1 MAEPFDPTV
10 IGAEFRR
17 NLTGGPLADDLVDRI
32 GGWPAVEALAPTLV
46 DEPLLSVAVSLLIRG
61 VEDAARGADSDL
73 DPIRPAAMALADA
86 VLATT
91 DPLQF
96 AQCINAICAD
106 VVLAD
111 VVGRHIATKCLTLA
125 GPPGAEGDDLTEVAI
140 LRHAVA
146 LEAVARLAVLG
157 HASRYKLLGVLEDVA
172 EPQPPRY
179 ARAVVRTV
187 SLAYDHWMVEDEIV
201 DVIDI
206 LTGAKAPKFS
216 TASREEALARND
228 EYRLDIASDAMWAKA
243 NVEVAL
249 ALRSN
254 TTGQVVERLD
264 AALETLKHVT
274 TVDEREDA
282 KALSSTLHLLHA
294 LLTSLDSTQPS
305 QDAATWAVSIVE
317 AEEAVKRAREFEVSA
332 YGLTHWSGDRKLAVL
347 EGWSRLAGDLAWLQN
362 QLDRDSLYD
371 AAVVLDDILTIYSA
385 SRSYDV
391 TRTERGVERVIE
403 VLRPAIAGGFAAR
416 AGLLRNLA
424 DHTECL
430 QQRVRA
436 LKTAGD
442 DVAELEQRL
451 TVAETVLAAA
461 RSNMDSAAEPPGKSH
476 EQAASLPPL
485 LTELLGPHSTI
496 TDALA
501 SADPADVAALAAS
514 IADRQ
519 AATDPDPDIMVTGV
533 RKRMLAKLSA
543 CEDYVGE
550 VGEAVTRVLDQLIKF
565 VARRL
570 NTQESSKK
578 YLFDPKANEHD
589 LHSDLY
595 DWLSQGQLA
604 SVTNVEVQEVG
615 AGRVDI
621 QVAFSGFHLYLELKA
636 DATATPMDGKAAYI
650 KQTVSYQASDV
661 RIGFLVVLRLT
672 PPEDK
677 SPSMHLTEYVSHTT
691 VRLKDSDTVRHVVML
706 EVPGNRTKP
715 SRVR

>member
-1 MAEPFDPTV
+1 MAEPFDPMV
-10 IGAEFRR
+10 IGAELRR
-17 NLTGGPLADDLVDRI
+17 NLTGGPPADDLVDRL
-32 GGWPAVEALAPTLV
+32 GGWSAVEALAPTLV
-46 DEPLLSVAVSLLIRG
+46 NEPLLSVAVSLLVRG
-61 VEDAARGADSDL
+61 VEHAARGADGDL

-96 AQCINAICAD
+96 AQCIDAICAD
-106 VVLAD
+106 IALAD
-111 VVGRHIATKCLTLA
+111 VVGRHIAAKCLTLA
-125 GPPGAEGDDLTEVAI
+125 GPPGTEGNDPTEVAI

-157 HASRYKLLGVLEDVA
+157 HTSKHKLLGILEDVA

-187 SLAYDHWMVEDEIV
+187 GLAYDHWKVEDEIA

-206 LTGAKAPKFS
+206 LTGAKAPTCS
-216 TASREEALARND
+216 TAPREEALVRNH

-254 TTGQVVERLD
+254 TTGQVVERLG
-264 AALETLKHVT
+264 AALEALGHVT
-274 TVDEREDA
+274 MVDEREDA
-282 KALSSTLHLLHA
+282 KALSSTLRLLRG
-294 LLTSLDSTQPS
+294 LLASLDSTQPS
-305 QDAATWAVSIVE
+305 QDAATWGVSIAE
-317 AEEAVKRAREFEVSA
+317 AEEAVRRARDFEVSA

-347 EGWSRLAGDLAWLQN
+347 EGWSRLACDLAWLQD
-362 QLDRDSLYD
+362 QLGRDSLYD
-371 AAVVLDDILTIYSA
+371 AAVVLDDILAIYSA

-391 TRTERGVERVIE
+391 TRTEHGVERVIE
-403 VLRPAIAGGFAAR
+403 VLRPAVAGGFAAR
-416 AGLLRNLA
+416 AGLLRNLV
-424 DHTECL
+424 DHTKCL

-442 DVAELEQRL
+442 DVAELEHRL
-451 TVAETVLAAA
+451 TVAKTVLAAA
-461 RSNMDSAAEPPGKSH
+461 RSSMASAAEPPGKSH
-476 EQAASLPPL
+476 KQEASLPHL
-485 LTELLGPHSTI
+485 LSELLGPHSTI

-501 SADPADVAALAAS
+501 GADPADVAALAAS
-514 IADRQ
+514 IEDLQ
-519 AATDPDPDIMVTGV
+519 AAADTDPDIMVISV
-533 RKRMLAKLSA
+533 RKTMLAKLSA
-543 CEDYVGE
+543 CEDCVGE
-550 VGEAVTRVLDQLIKF
+550 VRGAVTRVLDQLIKF

-578 YLFDPKANEHD
+578 YLFDSEANEHD

-595 DWLSQGQLA
+595 DWLSQGQLSSA
-604 SVTNVEVQEVG
+604 TNVEVQEIG

-621 QVAFSGFHLYLELKA
+621 QIAFSGFHLYLELKA

-672 PPEDK
+672 PPQDK

-691 VRLKDSDTVRHVVML
+691 VHVKDSDTERHVVML